1 MRLCEWWLNR
11 QMSGVQYKKE
21 IVQCEDVMGKQKWD
35 VVSGATG
42 SCME

>member
-1 MRLCEWWLNR
+1 MVVNR
-11 QMSGVQYKKE
+11 QMAGVQYRKE
-21 IVQCEDVMGKQKWD
+21 IVQCEDVMRKQRWE